1 MIHNFKCP
9 HCGAPLSYDSEHD
22 TAALK
27 CDYCEMSTPVP
38 LEFRPFNTS
47 SQSQASQAQFA
58 GSVSFGPSPETMA
71 EIQGLL
77 RGNNK
82 IEAIKIMRGASGLGL
97 KEAKDFIDA
106 MSNDDADAMNA
117 IWSQLGQGKAGYS
130 HLNQPAKAKGSPVT
144 VTTKKSG
151 GCGGVLAVVILFV
164 VGAVIFSNTRGLVGL
179 LNDSTLKSISTNIP
193 EVPKQIEKLQKVA
206 ERVQGPFNGLVMQDN
221 AALVQLDDKAQ
232 PDILGKAYEPSKSE
246 WALVYINA
254 ADQTLRWRTPNAL
267 QGKFAF
273 DGERVYSNDKTHL
286 SAIDRKTGQT
296 RWQSTLSDEISASCN
311 DCLQPLGEGED
322 ALLIAMSN
330 DDNLQAFDARTGKRL
345 WNRMLSN
352 VLPRFWVWGDKIVV
366 LDRHDD
372 APRLPMQVTVL
383 SREGEPQQ
391 QFDLRCAPPKSSR
404 SVLGDD
410 VANAGDA
417 VLFDGAAGVFYTWFG
432 TFNSCLQK
440 YDLSTGEQVWSDHLE
455 IDPPRGRE
463 AVFLLEGD
471 KLFIGGS
478 EVMLAVNTAS
488 GKAQALV
495 EKQNGYDYLQ
505 PIGYRNDVVL
515 MQATRTRGTRR
526 LELWAVG
533 AGKDNFGKRLW
544 QRIFDK
550 PGGPMKMAGMPFG
563 TSGLFKEG
571 DESDLWTWRFTDDGL
586 RLLHLTTAPKVQ
598 WIIET
603 VNLQDGVSAGQK
615 TIDVAP
621 SGLLYSVPAVLG
633 WQNDVAWV
641 QFYNGYYAIDTAK
654 AEMVF
659 ETK

>member
-22 TAALK
+22 TAAIK

-47 SQSQASQAQFA
+47 SQSQTQSQASFA
-58 GSVSFGPSPETMA
+58 GGVSFGPSPETMA
-71 EIQGLL
+71 EIQVLL

-117 IWSQLGQGKAGYS
+117 IWSRLAQGKGGHTYS
-130 HLNQPAKAKGSPVT
+130 TNTHSSTTTT
-144 VTTKKSG
+144 VKTSAKSG
-151 GCGGVLAVVILFV
+151 GCGGVLAMVVLVV
-164 VGAVIFSNTRGLVGL
+164 VGAIIFTNTRGLVGL
-179 LNDSTLKSISTNIP
+179 LNDPTLKSISTNIP
-193 EVPKQIEKLQKVA
+193 EVPKQLEKLQKVA
-206 ERVQGPFNGLVMQDN
+206 EKVQGPFNGLSMREDAMLLN
-221 AALVQLDDKAQ
+221 LDDKAQ
-232 PDILGKAYEPSKSE
+232 PDILGKAYEPSKSAE
-246 WALVYINA
+246 VLVYVDAVNSSI
-254 ADQTLRWRTPNAL
+254 RWRTPNPL
-267 QGKFAF
+267 QGKFAA
-273 DGERVYSNDKTHL
+273 DGERVYVSDKTHL
-286 SAIDRKTGQT
+286 SALDRKTGQT
-296 RWQSTLSDEISASCN
+296 RWESTLSDEISASCD
-311 DCLQPLGEGED
+311 DCLQPLGNGEE
-322 ALLIAMSN
+322 ALLIALSN
-330 DDNLQAFDARTGKRL
+330 DDNLQAFDARSGKRL
-345 WNRMLSN
+345 WNRTLSN
-352 VLPRFWVWGDKIVV
+352 VLPRFWVWGDKIVT

-383 SREGEPQQ
+383 SQQGELQQ

-440 YDLSTGEQVWSDHLE
+440 YDLSNGELMWSDHLDV
-455 IDPPRGRE
+455 DPPRGRE
-463 AVFLLEGD
+463 AVSLLDGE
-471 KLFIGGS
+471 KLFIGGGDTI
-478 EVMLAVNTAS
+478 LAVNTS
-488 GKAQALV
+488 NGNAQEILT
-495 EKQNGYDYLQ
+495 KQAGYDYLQ
-505 PIGYRNDVVL
+505 PIGYRDDVMLV
-515 MQATRTRGTRR
+515 QVTRTRGTRR
-526 LELWAVG
+526 IELWAIG

-550 PGGPMKMAGMPFG
+550 PGGPMKLPGMSFG

-571 DESDLWTWRFTDDGL
+571 DESDLWTWRFTDAGL

-603 VNLQDGVSAGQK
+603 IHLQDGVSAGQK

-621 SGLLYSVPAVLG
+621 GGLLYSVPSVLG

-641 QFYNGYYAIDTAK
+641 QFYDGYYAIDTAK
-654 AEMVF
+654 AELVF